1 MTDIGTEYQ
10 APPAIAALAEVLHKR
25 REANTSPLA
34 VARRSVSNALSLI
47 EELKVEVAK
56 PAKQRGPAIF
66 RERDITRAIAGH
78 MKAGLP
84 VAGTKIDRQGNI
96 VIITGKPEPVE
107 LAPDQQSAEAVNEWD
122 TPL

>member
-1 MTDIGTEYQ
+1 MTDTDTEHQ
-10 APPAIAALAEVLHKR
+10 TPPAIAALAEQLHQR
-25 REANTSPLA
+25 RMNSTSPLA

-47 EELKVEVAK
+47 EELKAEVAK
-56 PAKQRGPAIF
+56 PVKQRGPAVF

-78 MKAGLP
+78 LKAGLS
-84 VAGTKIDRQGNI
+84 VDRTMIDKAGNI
-96 VIITGKPEPVE
+96 IIITGKPEPVE